1 MRNAKLTCR
10 PFGRLFLWYNTLQI
24 LFAHSKTDENMP
36 RRGDICQH
44 FNSSMFRYYL
54 RKKYK
59 NHKTFAKRMGVSFQA
74 VYAWENGDHKPT
86 WSHVIKMADIFNIS
100 PRRLL
105 GKTGQHVLQKWDDHL
120 IDFLME
126 PPEVKKSI
134 KVDVTDDSEYAKAK
148 AEEVVKIFE
157 TKTERSLKISEKV
170 AIELAEKL
178 GYFDDTGDTDDDN
191 KSENPLHDILKD

>member
-1 MRNAKLTCR
+1 
-10 PFGRLFLWYNTLQI
+10 
-24 LFAHSKTDENMP
+24 MP
-36 RRGDICQH
+36 RRGDICQY
-44 FNSSMFRYYL
+44 FNSTMFRYYL

-59 NHKTFAKRMGVSFQA
+59 NHKAFAKRMGVSFQS
-74 VYAWENGDHKPT
+74 VYAWENGDKKPI
-86 WSHVIKMADIFNIS
+86 WKRVIQIADIFNIS

-120 IDFLME
+120 IEFLME

-134 KVDVTDDSEYAKAK
+134 KIDVTDDSEYAKAK

-157 TKTERSLKISEKV
+157 TKTERTLKISEKV

-178 GYFDDTGDTDDDN
+178 GYFDDTGDTDDDTL
-191 KSENPLHDILKD
+191 SENPMHEIVKD

>member
-1 MRNAKLTCR
+1 MGAFFCGITLYKY
-10 PFGRLFLWYNTLQI
+10 FLHTQTQMKTL
-24 LFAHSKTDENMP
+24 P
-36 RRGDICQH
+36 RRGDICQS
-44 FNSSMFRYYL
+44 FNTSMFRYYL

-59 NHKTFAKRMGVSFQA
+59 RQQTFATRMGVSQQA
-74 VYAWENGDHKPT
+74 VSGWETGDHKPT
-86 WSHVIKMADIFNIS
+86 WKHVIQMADIFNIS

-105 GKTGQHVLQKWDDHL
+105 GKTGQHILQKWDDHL

-178 GYFDDTGDTDDDN
+178 GYF
-191 KSENPLHDILKD
+191 